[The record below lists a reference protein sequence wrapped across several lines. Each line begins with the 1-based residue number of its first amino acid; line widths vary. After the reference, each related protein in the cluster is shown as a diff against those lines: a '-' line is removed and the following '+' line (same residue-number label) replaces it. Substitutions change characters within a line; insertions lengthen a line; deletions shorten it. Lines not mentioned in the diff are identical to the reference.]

1 MAGVLPLEEYLEDLM
16 KKPTRQIEWHDDA
29 QDEVFPQ
36 AGQAGEPGPEMSEP
50 EVGERGAEEAPEQ
63 NEEDAEEQEAAGPAD
78 EDLVRMYLRNIGKRK
93 LLTAA
98 DERVIGQRM
107 EKARAE
113 LLVGLADLPGPRQA
127 LVRMAAALRSREL
140 DVPELI
146 LNPDGKPVTRTG
158 VAHFLQAIDA
168 LARSDKRR
176 KLGVMSRPLAAR
188 IAALPIRPSV
198 VEALEVGD
206 RGGLPVREFDRRVK
220 RVLAARGELGLAKHD
235 LLEANLRLVVSVA
248 KKYANRGLSLL
259 DLIQEGNLGLMKAVD
274 RFQYRRGFKFS
285 TYATWWVRQS
295 ISRAIADS
303 ARTIRLP
310 VHVTESLNR
319 LNRERRTLAHLLGRT
334 PRPDELAA
342 KLQWPLDKVQ
352 LLLEASRQPQSLDA
366 PVGENEDTELGDLL
380 AHQTGSSP
388 EDTVMAGEVAKQV
401 NHAMAALTDRERE
414 VLQLRYGVGTDRE
427 HTLEEIGRHL
437 SLTRERVRQIEAKA
451 LAKMR
456 AA

>member
-1 MAGVLPLEEYLEDLM
+1 M
-16 KKPTRQIEWHDDA
+16 KKPTRVTEWNDEA
-29 QDEVFPQ
+29 QDEMLSQPGGT
-36 AGQAGEPGPEMSEP
+36 AEPGAEPGDLDSADAPEADGQA
-50 EVGERGAEEAPEQ
+50 EEEEQ
-63 NEEDAEEQEAAGPAD
+63 EEQEAAGPAD
-78 EDLVRMYLRNIGKRK
+78 EDLVRLYLRNIGKRK

-98 DERVIGQRM
+98 DERVIGARM
-107 EKARAE
+107 ERARAE
-113 LLVGLADLPGPRQA
+113 LLIALADLPAPRQA
-127 LVRMAAALRSREL
+127 LIRMAAALRNREL
-140 DVPELI
+140 EVPELI
-146 LNPDGKPVTRTG
+146 LNPDGKPVTRAG
-158 VAHFLQAIDA
+158 VAAVLEVIDA
-168 LARSDKRR
+168 LARSEKRQ
-176 KLGVMSRPLAAR
+176 KLGVMSKVLATR
-188 IAALPIRPSV
+188 VAALAIRPSV
-198 VEALEVGD
+198 VEGLEPGD
-206 RGGLPVREFDRRVK
+206 RAGLTTREFDKRLK
-220 RVLAARGELGLAKHD
+220 RVLAAQGELGLAKHD

-319 LNRERRTLAHLLGRT
+319 LNRERRTLTHLLGRA

-342 KLQWPLDKVQ
+342 KLQWPYEKVQ

-366 PVGENEDTELGDLL
+366 PVGENEDTELADLL
-380 AHQTGSSP
+380 AHPAGNSP
-388 EDTVMAGEVAKQV
+388 EDTVMAGEVARQV
-401 NHAMAALTDRERE
+401 SHAMAALTDRERE
-414 VLQLRYGVGTDRE
+414 VLQMRYGVGTDRE

>member
-1 MAGVLPLEEYLEDLM
+1 M
-16 KKPTRQIEWHDDA
+16 KKPTRVIEWNDEA
-29 QDEVFPQ
+29 QDEMISPGG
-36 AGQAGEPGPEMSEP
+36 AAEASAELGEPEP
-50 EVGERGAEEAPEQ
+50 ADALE
-63 NEEDAEEQEAAGPAD
+63 AEEQTEEEEQEPAGPAD
-78 EDLVRMYLRNIGKRK
+78 EDLVRLYLRNIGKRK

-98 DERVIGQRM
+98 DERVIGARM
-107 EKARAE
+107 EQARAE
-113 LLVGLADLPGPRQA
+113 LLVALADLPAPRQA
-127 LVRMAAALRSREL
+127 LIRMAAALRSKEL
-140 DVPELI
+140 EVPELI
-146 LNPDGKPVTRTG
+146 LNPDGKPVTRAG
-158 VAHFLQAIDA
+158 VAAVLGVIDA
-168 LARSDKRR
+168 LARSEKRR
-176 KLGVMSRPLAAR
+176 KLGPLSKVLAAR
-188 IAALPIRPSV
+188 IAALAIRPSV
-198 VEALEVGD
+198 VEGLEPGD
-206 RGGLPVREFDRRVK
+206 RGGLTTREFESRLK
-220 RVLAARGELGLAKHD
+220 RVRAAQGELSLAKHD

-319 LNRERRTLAHLLGRT
+319 LNRERRTLTHLLGRA

-342 KLQWPLDKVQ
+342 KLQWPYDKVQ

-366 PVGENEDTELGDLL
+366 PVGENEDTELADLL
-380 AHQTGSSP
+380 AHPAGASP
-388 EDTVMAGEVAKQV
+388 EDTVMAGEVARQV
-401 NHAMAALTDRERE
+401 NTAMAALTDRERE

>member
-1 MAGVLPLEEYLEDLM
+1 LP
-16 KKPTRQIEWHDDA
+16 A
-29 QDEVFPQ
+29 
-36 AGQAGEPGPEMSEP
+36 
-50 EVGERGAEEAPEQ
+50 
-63 NEEDAEEQEAAGPAD
+63 
-78 EDLVRMYLRNIGKRK
+78 
-93 LLTAA
+93 
-98 DERVIGQRM
+98 
-107 EKARAE
+107 
-113 LLVGLADLPGPRQA
+113 PRQA
-127 LVRMAAALRSREL
+127 LIRMAAALRNREL
-140 DVPELI
+140 EVPELI
-146 LNPDGKPVTRTG
+146 LNPDGKPVTRAG
-158 VAHFLQAIDA
+158 VAAVLEVIDA
-168 LARSDKRR
+168 LARSEKRQ
-176 KLGVMSRPLAAR
+176 KLGTMSKVLATR
-188 IAALPIRPSV
+188 VAALAIRPSV
-198 VEALEVGD
+198 VEGLEPGD
-206 RGGLPVREFDRRVK
+206 RAGLTTREFDKRLK
-220 RVLAARGELGLAKHD
+220 RVLAAQGELGLAKHD

-319 LNRERRTLAHLLGRT
+319 LNRERRTMTHLLGRA

-342 KLQWPLDKVQ
+342 KLQWPYEKVQ

-366 PVGENEDTELGDLL
+366 PVGENEDTELADLL
-380 AHQTGSSP
+380 AHPAGSSP
-388 EDTVMAGEVAKQV
+388 EDTVMAGEVARQV
-401 NHAMAALTDRERE
+401 SQAMAALTDRERE
-414 VLQLRYGVGTDRE
+414 VLQMRYGVGTDRE

>member
-1 MAGVLPLEEYLEDLM
+1 MALAGVLPLERAVEEIM
-16 KKPTRQIEWHDDA
+16 KQPTRMIEWHDEETDERFPPAQA
-29 QDEVFPQ
+29 QD
-36 AGQAGEPGPEMSEP
+36 AAAGE
-50 EVGERGAEEAPEQ
+50 AT
-63 NEEDAEEQEAAGPAD
+63 DAEETSEEPSEEVEAEEPAGPAD
-78 EDLVRMYLRNIGKRK
+78 EDLVRLYLRHIGKRK

-107 EKARAE
+107 EVARAE
-113 LLVGLADLPGPRQA
+113 LFVGLLDLPGPRAA
-127 LVRMAAALRSREL
+127 LIRMAQAVRDKEL
-140 DVPELI
+140 PVPEFI
-146 LNPDGKPVTRTG
+146 LLPDGKPATRKV
-158 VAHFLQAIDA
+158 VAEVLDVIDA
-168 LARSDKRR
+168 LARSEKRR
-176 KLGVMSRPLAAR
+176 PMGTLSKQLADR
-188 IAALPIRPSV
+188 VRTTPIRPSV
-198 VEALEVGD
+198 VEGLDAEAD
-206 RGGLPVREFDRRVK
+206 RTGLTAREFEKRLLRV
-220 RVLAARGELGLAKHD
+220 RASGAELAAAKHD

-342 KLQWPLDKVQ
+342 KMQWPVDKVQ

-380 AHQTGSSP
+380 AHPGGTSP
-388 EDTVMAGEVAKQV
+388 EESVMAGEAARQV
-401 NHAMAALTDRERE
+401 QTAMANLTDRERE
-414 VLQLRYGVGTDRE
+414 VLRLRYGVGTDRE

>member
-1 MAGVLPLEEYLEDLM
+1 M
-16 KKPTRQIEWHDDA
+16 KQATRTVEW
-29 QDEVFPQ
+29 QDEELDDQFIAQRP
-36 AGQAGEPGPEMSEP
+36 AEPAESE
-50 EVGERGAEEAPEQ
+50 EGG
-63 NEEDAEEQEAAGPAD
+63 DADPAEAAETAEAEVEVEDQPTAD
-78 EDLVRMYLRNIGKRK
+78 EDLVRLYLRNIGKRK

-98 DERVIGQRM
+98 DERVIGARM

-113 LLVGLADLPGPRQA
+113 LLQALVDLPAPRQA
-127 LVRMAAALRSREL
+127 LIALAASLRAGQTAPNEMVLS
-140 DVPELI
+140 PE
-146 LNPDGKPVTRTG
+146 GKPLTRAMTARVLAG
-158 VAHFLQAIDA
+158 LDA
-168 LARSDKRR
+168 LARSDKRTKGGPASAQLKAR
-176 KLGVMSRPLAAR
+176 LAD
-188 IAALPIRPSV
+188 LPIRPSV
-198 VEALEVGD
+198 IEALAPGD
-206 RGGLPVREFDRRVK
+206 RGTMPVREFEK
-220 RVLAARGELGLAKHD
+220 RLRKVREAETTLDAAKHD

-259 DLIQEGNLGLMKAVD
+259 DLIQEGNMGLMKAVD

-319 LNRERRTLAHLLGRT
+319 LNRERRTLANELGRIA
-334 PRPDELAA
+334 RPDELARR
-342 KLQWPLDKVQ
+342 LQWPLDKVQ
-352 LLLEASRQPQSLDA
+352 LLLEAARQPQSLDA
-366 PVGENEDTELGDLL
+366 PVGENGDTELADLL
-380 AHQTGSSP
+380 THTGGVTP
-388 EDTVMAGEVAKQV
+388 EEAVMAGEVSRQV
-401 NHAMAALTDRERE
+401 AQAMSALTDRERQ
-414 VLQLRYGVGTDRE
+414 VMQLRYGVGTERE